1 MSSGDRERTLVFVCT
16 GNVCRSPMAEYML
29 RRELGEDGGWRV
41 KSAGVAAVH
50 GLPASP
56 EAVQALAEDGID
68 LSPHRSRPLDG
79 DLVDEAAVVVVM
91 TAAHRDQLVR
101 LFPDAAGKVF
111 LLKAFGHAAG
121 DLRDPMGLP
130 VERYRDV
137 RGEIAEALPELAA
150 FLNELDT
157 G

>member
-1 MSSGDRERTLVFVCT
+1 MSGGERERTLLFVCT

-29 RRELGEDGGWRV
+29 RQRLDETAGWHVR
-41 KSAGVAAVH
+41 SAGVAAVR
-50 GLPASP
+50 GMPASP
-56 EAVQALAEDGID
+56 EAVQALAEEGIA
-68 LSPHRSRPLDG
+68 LTGHRSRPLDRA
-79 DLVDEAAVVVVM
+79 LVDEAAVIVVM

-111 LLKAFGHAAG
+111 LLKAFSHAAG
-121 DLRDPMGLP
+121 DLRDPVGLS
-130 VERYRDV
+130 VDRYRDV